1 MPRPFC
7 ILPSNSASQGAPP
20 ITRTTA
26 PLSVFPPTIQTTMAA
41 DTGKVYQIKVP
52 ANTKPGEELKLKFP
66 GRTEKVVIKLP
77 EGAEPGKVIQFTVPP
92 EGAVATGDGIGD
104 LLGAAVAS
112 GKGETDHAAILIQSR
127 LRGKSAR
134 NLKLSKTNTVPDT
147 GEVNVT
153 EAGAS
158 SSSGTMTMLAVLI
171 AMAAAAYYA
180 YTEGHLD
187 DLLQLSPPPPPPPAK
202 KMFGIF

>member
-1 MPRPFC
+1 
-7 ILPSNSASQGAPP
+7 
-20 ITRTTA
+20 
-26 PLSVFPPTIQTTMAA
+26 MAA

-66 GRTEKVVIKLP
+66 GRAEKVVIKLP

-134 NLKLSKTNTVPDT
+134 NLKLSKMNTEGNLVPDAA
-147 GEVNVT
+147 EVNVT